1 MKEKIIESGNLLIK
15 LRTMT
20 RARYL
25 EILREY
31 MSTNDAVKFAD
42 DLVFYSIV
50 SWNVKDKDGNI
61 LPITREIFHNNV
73 FADITNELQ
82 EAAVEVNNL
91 KPIEKKT

>member
-1 MKEKIIESGNLLIK
+1 MREKTIESGNLLIK

>member
-1 MKEKIIESGNLLIK
+1 MKEKTIESGNLLIK